1 MYQMG
6 VLTWKL
12 NRQYNLIHPF
22 NSRFKSSFATDF
34 LHIVNSH
41 NIFPEIRDN
50 LLQSHTNKIWIDSA
64 PVIHNLFQSKQNL
77 WSKTVFLRSILCEI
91 LAKTDNL
98 ETCCKIEKMCQET
111 WKISKT

>member
-1 MYQMG
+1 MG

-41 NIFPEIRDN
+41 NIFPEIMDN
-50 LLQSHTNKIWIDSA
+50 LLQSHTNKI
-64 PVIHNLFQSKQNL
+64 
-77 WSKTVFLRSILCEI
+77 
-91 LAKTDNL
+91 
-98 ETCCKIEKMCQET
+98 
-111 WKISKT
+111 